1 MVVVDVWC
9 RHVSALAD
17 YWWRKTPSTR
27 TGLAC
32 SHLGGRSAFLRLV
45 SQPQNECTAA
55 GGQCAIP
62 IWGIHR
68 ANAVPPCGHPVCRV
82 RAPTAGRQHNRRP
95 GALVGLNLKRISSK
109 NHSLR
114 TSRTTLSERAIP
126 SSGSRLANLLS
137 HQLSQPHRLPA
148 KASQVSCCRVYAD
161 GGPKGTSLSQA
172 PPRHRRPGEVL
183 RMTSPEIKSG
193 QRLDV
198 C

>member
-1 MVVVDVWC
+1 M
-9 RHVSALAD
+9 
-17 YWWRKTPSTR
+17 
-27 TGLAC
+27 
-32 SHLGGRSAFLRLV
+32 
-45 SQPQNECTAA
+45 
-55 GGQCAIP
+55 
-62 IWGIHR
+62 
-68 ANAVPPCGHPVCRV
+68 
-82 RAPTAGRQHNRRP
+82 
-95 GALVGLNLKRISSK
+95 GLNLKRISSK

-114 TSRTTLSERAIP
+114 TSRTTERAIP

-172 PPRHRRPGEVL
+172 PPRHRGPGEVL